1 MTSQPIEITAAQSTA
16 AQSTAAQSAAEPSA
30 AEPSA
35 AEQCAAELME
45 TIYPIMQFIRT
56 EMRSQRESSLSVP
69 QFRVMVFLSRHAGA
83 SLSEVAEHLGVT
95 RATASVMVDRLVQ
108 HGLLDRTDDPQERR
122 QIRLSLTQIGGD
134 RLSEMREV
142 TRQKIATLLK
152 RLTAEELENVAAG
165 LTALRRVFQ

>member
-1 MTSQPIEITAAQSTA
+1 MTSQPIEITA
-16 AQSTAAQSAAEPSA
+16 EPS
-30 AEPSA
+30 S

-45 TIYPIMQFIRT
+45 TIYPITQFIRT

-69 QFRVMVFLSRHAGA
+69 QFRVMVYLSRHIGA

-108 HGLLDRTDDPQERR
+108 HGLLDRIDDPQERR
-122 QIRLSLTQIGGD
+122 YIRLSLTQIGSD

-142 TRQKIATLLK
+142 TRQKIADLLK
-152 RLTAEELENVAAG
+152 RLTAEELGNVAAG
-165 LTALRRVFQ
+165 LAALRRVFQ